1 MKRNNLLLFAIL
13 APLVFCCCQSNA
25 PLLGFSKNDVDQ
37 QICLV
42 LKTYDSNL
50 LEYFYAEI
58 EYLPLHLAAEKA
70 QFIHEDQKEVE
81 KSASLIIGRRE
92 TILLSK
98 NEYSWIK
105 KGAVIRRE
113 FVKKELLDDGVWHY
127 NFHRN
132 FLVEID

>member
-1 MKRNNLLLFAIL
+1 MKRNSLLLFAIL

-25 PLLGFSKNDVDQ
+25 PLLGFSKNYGNQ

-42 LKTYDSNL
+42 LKTYDSSITG
-50 LEYFYAEI
+50 YFHAEI

-70 QFIHEDQKEVE
+70 RLIHENQKEGE
-81 KSASLIIGRRE
+81 KKASLIIGRRE

-105 KGAVIRRE
+105 KGVVIRRE
-113 FVKKELLDDGVWHY
+113 FTKKELLDDGVWHY

-132 FLVEID
+132 FLLEID